1 MFWFKKR
8 ILNRAETISSMFQ
21 TTSADCEADCLE
33 IIEKQGSLIK
43 KNRNSKNIDYDIKDI
58 KIVYLDKS
66 EATKTYNLFVV
77 LTVEYVF

>member
-21 TTSADCEADCLE
+21 TTSRDCEADCLE
-33 IIEKQGSLIK
+33 IIEKQSDIIK
-43 KNRNSKNIDYDIKDI
+43 KERKSENVDYDIKDI
-58 KIVYLDKS
+58 KIIYLDKN

-77 LTVEYVF
+77 LTVEYIF